1 MTRKLFM
8 LSLVLAVALV
18 SVAYAQEQAKT
29 VKVKGYLIDNMCAGE
44 PGEDKDYESEAK
56 GHALSCALMPHCAKT
71 GFAVA
76 EGKKLYRLDDAGNRL
91 AENALKAAK
100 DPKSKKGL
108 HVEVEGTLEGSTL
121 KATKLTEVAA
131 Q

>member
-1 MTRKLFM
+1 M
-8 LSLVLAVALV
+8 LTLAALV
-18 SVAYAQEQAKT
+18 AFAQGEAKT

-71 GFAVA
+71 GYAVA
-76 EGKKLYRLDDAGNRL
+76 EGKKLYVLDDAGNRL
-91 AENALKAAK
+91 ADAALKGAK

-108 HVEVEGTLEGSTL
+108 HVEAEGTLEGSTL
-121 KATKLTEVAA
+121 KATKLTEVAG